1 VFVFFRLGGMRNRQ
15 LAVVSQSELILQRQE
30 WKRNG
35 KRAVCVAGAFDLLHP
50 GHVRLLEQARGLG
63 DILMVALQS
72 DESARIAA
80 EQAAKLIGAPSVP
93 GTAAAARNFVAR
105 PITPQAERAE
115 ILAAVAAVDFV
126 AIFDEPTAGEFIAR
140 LAPDVLAQGGEPGS
154 SENAYA
160 DDDAVTAAG
169 GQVVRL
175 PLEPGYSTSR
185 LVERISQLQA

>member
-1 VFVFFRLGGMRNRQ
+1 MRNGQ

-35 KRAVCVAGAFDLLHP
+35 KRVVCVGGVFDLLHP

-63 DILMVALQS
+63 DILIVALQS
-72 DESARIAA
+72 DESVRVAA
-80 EQAAKLIGAPSVP
+80 EQAAKLIGAPCPAPAPASALAGKFP
-93 GTAAAARNFVAR
+93 AR
-105 PITPQAERAE
+105 PITPQAERVE
-115 ILAAVAAVDFV
+115 ILTALATVDFV
-126 AIFDEPTAGEFIAR
+126 VIFDEPSAGEFIAR
-140 LAPDVLAQGGEPGS
+140 LAPEVLAQGGEAGS

-169 GQVVRL
+169 GQVVRV

-185 LVERISQLQA
+185 LVERITQLQA

>member
-1 VFVFFRLGGMRNRQ
+1 
-15 LAVVSQSELILQRQE
+15 LAVVSQTELILHRQE

-35 KRAVCVAGAFDLLHP
+35 KRVVCVAGAFDLLHP

-63 DILMVALQS
+63 DILVVALQS
-72 DESARIAA
+72 DESVRVAA
-80 EQAAKLIGAPSVP
+80 EQGDNLVGAPAPMVP
-93 GTAAAARNFVAR
+93 GSFPAR
-105 PITPQAERAE
+105 PITPAAERAE
-115 ILAAVAAVDFV
+115 ILAALAAVDFV
-126 AIFDEPTAGEFIAR
+126 AIFDEASAGEFIAR
-140 LAPDVLAQGGEPGS
+140 LAPAVLAQGGEAGS

-185 LVERISQLQA
+185 LLERITQLQA

>member
-1 VFVFFRLGGMRNRQ
+1 M
-15 LAVVSQSELILQRQE
+15 AVVSQTELILHRQE

-35 KRAVCVAGAFDLLHP
+35 KRVVCVAGAFDLLHP

-63 DILMVALQS
+63 DILVVALQS
-72 DESARIAA
+72 DESVRVAA
-80 EQAAKLIGAPSVP
+80 EQGDNLVGAPAPMVP
-93 GTAAAARNFVAR
+93 GSFPAR
-105 PITPQAERAE
+105 PITPAAERAE
-115 ILAAVAAVDFV
+115 ILAALAAVDFV
-126 AIFDEPTAGEFIAR
+126 AIFDEASAGEFIAR
-140 LAPDVLAQGGEPGS
+140 LAPAVLAQGGEAGS

-185 LVERISQLQA
+185 LLERINQLQA

>member
-1 VFVFFRLGGMRNRQ
+1 M
-15 LAVVSQSELILQRQE
+15 AVVSQSELILQRQE

-35 KRAVCVAGAFDLLHP
+35 KRVVCVAGAFDLLHP

-63 DILMVALQS
+63 DILIVALQS
-72 DESARIAA
+72 DESVRVAA
-80 EQAAKLIGAPSVP
+80 DQASKLVGAPNAPSPAVV
-93 GTAAAARNFVAR
+93 AQNLAAR
-105 PITPQAERAE
+105 PITPQGERAE
-115 ILAAVAAVDFV
+115 ILAALAAVDFV
-126 AIFDEPTAGEFIAR
+126 AIFDEPTAREFIAR
-140 LAPDVLAQGGEPGS
+140 LAPEVLAQGGEAGS
-154 SENAYA
+154 TENAYA